1 MRKIEIFA
9 YSCKEAIAIAKTE
22 FNINVVRNVT
32 TSFKRQKPI
41 DFDVFITKILTK
53 NHLNEPNQGCIVALE
68 EGISN
73 KLKIGRYI
81 VFSN

>member
-9 YSCKEAIAIAKTE
+9 YSCKEAISIAKTE
-22 FNINVVRNVT
+22 FNVNVVKNVT

-41 DFDVFITKILTK
+41 DFDVFIIKVLTK
-53 NHLNEPNQGCIVALE
+53 NHLDEPNQGCIVTLE

>member
-1 MRKIEIFA
+1 MKKTEIFA
-9 YSCKEAIAIAKTE
+9 YSCKEAIATAKTE
-22 FNINVVRNVT
+22 FNISVVRNVT
-32 TSFKRQKPI
+32 ISFKRQKPI

-53 NHLNEPNQGCIVALE
+53 NHLNEPNQGCIVTLE